1 MAPSQNIYASKTHH
15 ICKSDG
21 VKALLERPLF
31 CPNFFWKNVAV
42 LTVQFDVVV
51 LRMIKH
57 RQTGFDIPLLL
68 ERQNPACQ
76 SVDLHHHLLL
86 LHDIDII
93 DTSLIDVLSPDV
105 FTFFLP
111 TV

>member
-1 MAPSQNIYASKTHH
+1 M
-15 ICKSDG
+15 
-21 VKALLERPLF
+21 
-31 CPNFFWKNVAV
+31 AV

-68 ERQNPACQ
+68 QRQNPACQ

-86 LHDIDII
+86 LHDIDIV